1 MNPLFEPP
9 PTDRE
14 LNEELVRLTLGHQ
27 FPELELGQ
35 VRRIGS
41 GWEYDVYLIDDH
53 LVVRFPRYADVARGL
68 GRAEAILEFVA
79 SELPLGPSVPQIT
92 LRGEPGPHFPH
103 SFFGHRLIP
112 GIPAS
117 DAAAPISRTL
127 AEDLGSA
134 LTLIHGV
141 STARASGLDLAPQKW
156 GCRSSFDAL
165 VKVLEEVPSV
175 AALIPESVVWVGSS
189 PEVPPEYPGPARF
202 IHDDLQPEHI
212 IVDTDTGRLSG
223 VIDWGPALGDPAQ
236 DFSFLVATWGREFTD
251 MVLDA
256 YQGSVDSGF
265 LPRVLFLGRVRALGW
280 LAYEV
285 QVGLDKS
292 RTEAV
297 VRDLLAVGSL

>member
-1 MNPLFEPP
+1 
-9 PTDRE
+9 
-14 LNEELVRLTLGHQ
+14 VRC
-27 FPELELGQ
+27 
-35 VRRIGS
+35 IGS
-41 GWEYDVYLIDDH
+41 GWEYDVYLIDHH

-68 GRAEAILEFVA
+68 ERAEAILEFVA
-79 SELPLGPSVPQIT
+79 SELPSGPKVPQVI

-103 SFFGHRLIP
+103 PFLGHRLIP

-117 DAAAPISRTL
+117 DAAVPISRSL

-134 LTLIHGV
+134 LTMIHGI
-141 STARASGLDLAPQKW
+141 STARASGLDLAPQRW
-156 GCRSSFDAL
+156 DCRSSFDAL
-165 VKVLEEVPSV
+165 VKVFEEVPSV
-175 AALIPESVVWVGSS
+175 AALIPESVVWVGGS
-189 PEVPPEYPGPARF
+189 PGVPPEYPGPARV
-202 IHDDLQPEHI
+202 IHDDFQPEHI

-223 VIDWGPALGDPAQ
+223 VLDWSPALGDPAQ
-236 DFSFLVATWGREFTD
+236 DFSFVAAAWGRAFTG

-265 LPRVLFLGRVRALGW
+265 LARLLFLGRVRALGW

-285 QVGLDKS
+285 QTGLDTS